1 MKHKYIVYG
10 HTTLQCSM
18 TVETSS
24 EEEAIEIAND
34 EFGGLT
40 NYAGMGSCNCLVGVL
55 TSEDDRAISPDSEV
69 ELDSAEEIKLNY
81 FNNNCI
87 LR

>member
-1 MKHKYIVYG
+1 MKYRVYG
-10 HTTLQCSM
+10 DATVVCSM
-18 TVETSS
+18 VVEADN

-55 TSEDDRAISPDSEV
+55 DSDDERCIFPDTEV
-69 ELDSAEEIKLNY
+69 EFDDAE
-81 FNNNCI
+81 
-87 LR
+87 RMV

>member
-1 MKHKYIVYG
+1 MKYRVYG
-10 HTTLQCSM
+10 DATVVCSM
-18 TVETSS
+18 VVEADN

-55 TSEDDRAISPDSEV
+55 DSDDERCIFPDTEV
-69 ELDSAEEIKLNY
+69 EFDDAERIV
-81 FNNNCI
+81 
-87 LR
+87 

>member
-1 MKHKYIVYG
+1 
-10 HTTLQCSM
+10 M

-69 ELDSAEEIKLNY
+69 ELDSAEEIKL
-81 FNNNCI
+81 FQQ
-87 LR
+87 